1 MSTETKAYLDRNA
14 LGYEGDEFV
23 HEEIK
28 KLVDK
33 FKVDFIIETGTFLG
47 ATTKR
52 LSEFAPVVSFE
63 VVNENYK
70 KAKENCKDIEI
81 ISIKNCDSVDGLRT
95 IVPFYLDVALPGVV
109 ETKFLFFLDAHW
121 WDACPLLDEL
131 KVIAEHGIKPVIV
144 IHDWKVP
151 NRPDLGFDSYK
162 GQDFTFEWIEQS
174 LKNIYGNDFKY
185 HYNDQASGA
194 KRGLIYIYPND
205 NTH

>member
-1 MSTETKAYLDRNA
+1 MSTDTQAYLDRNA

-33 FKVDFIIETGTFLG
+33 FKVDLIVETGTFLG
-47 ATTKR
+47 NTTKR
-52 LSEFAPVVSFE
+52 LREFGTVFTCE
-63 VVNENYK
+63 IDETNYK
-70 KAKENCKDIEI
+70 KAYENLKYLD
-81 ISIKNCDSVDGLRT
+81 NLNLAFDDSVKFLEK
-95 IVPFYLDVALPGVV
+95 LLPNSNDLSI
-109 ETKFLFFLDAHW
+109 LFFLDAHW

-131 KVIAEHGIKPVIV
+131 KVIADNGIKPVIV

-174 LKNIYGNDFKY
+174 LKNIYGNNFKY

-205 NTH
+205 

>member
-1 MSTETKAYLDRNA
+1 MSTDTKAYLDRNA

-33 FKVDFIIETGTFLG
+33 FKVDLIVETGTFLG
-47 ATTKR
+47 NTTKR
-52 LSEFAPVVSFE
+52 LREFGTVFTCE
-63 VVNENYK
+63 IDETNYK
-70 KAKENCKDIEI
+70 KAYENLKYLD
-81 ISIKNCDSVDGLRT
+81 NLNLAFDDSVKFLEK
-95 IVPFYLDVALPGVV
+95 LLPNSNDLSI
-109 ETKFLFFLDAHW
+109 LFFLDAHW

-131 KVIAEHGIKPVIV
+131 KVIADNGIKPVIV

-174 LKNIYGNDFKY
+174 LKNIYGNNFKY

-205 NTH
+205 

>member
-1 MSTETKAYLDRNA
+1 MSTDTKAYLDRNA

-23 HEEIK
+23 HHEIK

-52 LSEFAPVVSFE
+52 LSEFCKVETFE
-63 VVNENYK
+63 VVAENYNK
-70 KAKENCKDIEI
+70 SVVNCKGFD
-81 ISIKNCDSVDGLRT
+81 SIKLNLKDSVNGLKDL
-95 IVPFYLDVALPGVV
+95 IPLKKD
-109 ETKFLFFLDAHW
+109 KSILFFLDAHW

-131 KVIAEHGIKPVIV
+131 KVIAENGIKPVIV

-174 LKNIYGNDFKY
+174 IKKIYGKDFSY
-185 HYNDQASGA
+185 HYNNEASGA

-205 NTH
+205 RLK

>member
-1 MSTETKAYLDRNA
+1 MRVEEQEYIDRN
-14 LGYEGDEFV
+14 LKGYESDEFV
-23 HEEIK
+23 HGEIK

-33 FKVDFIIETGTFLG
+33 FKVDLIIETGTFLG
-47 ATTKR
+47 GTTRR
-52 LSEFAPVVSFE
+52 LAEFCPVWSFE
-63 VVNENYK
+63 VMDENYQ
-70 KAKENCKDIEI
+70 KAIKNCEGIKNIT
-81 ISIKNCDSVDGLRT
+81 IKNCDSVYGLNT
-95 IVPFYLDVALPGVV
+95 LLPQLS
-109 ETKFLFFLDAHW
+109 EIAIPKYIEPKILFFLDAHW

-131 KVIAEHGIKPVIV
+131 KVIASHGIKPVIV

-151 NRPDLGFDSYK
+151 GRPDLGFDSYK

-205 NTH
+205 

>member
-1 MSTETKAYLDRNA
+1 MSTDTKAYLDRNA

-33 FKVDFIIETGTFLG
+33 FKVNLIVETGTFLG

-52 LSEFAPVVSFE
+52 LSEFCNVETFE
-63 VVNENYK
+63 VVEENYNK
-70 KAKENCKDIEI
+70 SVQNCKGINSIELNL
-81 ISIKNCDSVDGLRT
+81 KDSVNGLIDLLPT
-95 IVPFYLDVALPGVV
+95 VLDNSIL
-109 ETKFLFFLDAHW
+109 LFLDAHW

-131 KVIAEHGIKPVIV
+131 KVIADNGIKPVIV

-174 LKNIYGNDFKY
+174 LKNIYGNNFKY

-205 NTH
+205 